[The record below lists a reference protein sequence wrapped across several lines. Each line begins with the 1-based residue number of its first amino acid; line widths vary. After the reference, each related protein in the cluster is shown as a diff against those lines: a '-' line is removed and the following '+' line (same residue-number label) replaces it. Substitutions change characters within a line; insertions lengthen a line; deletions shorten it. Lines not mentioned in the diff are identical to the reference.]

1 VPALSAACMTM
12 LPSGTETFW
21 PSSSISIMASPAA

>member
-1 VPALSAACMTM
+1 MTM

-21 PSSSISIMASPAA
+21 PSSSISIMAAPLA